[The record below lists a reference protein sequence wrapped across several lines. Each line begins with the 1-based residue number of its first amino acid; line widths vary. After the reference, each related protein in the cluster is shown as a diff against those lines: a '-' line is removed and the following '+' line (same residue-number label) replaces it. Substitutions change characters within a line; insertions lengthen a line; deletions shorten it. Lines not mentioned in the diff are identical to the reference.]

1 MQFYAV
7 DHESK
12 IVMIVIFFL
21 NITLGVKI
29 TCARFLFGL
38 QDDRV
43 WFMTILSIFNLAIYF
58 LFYPCFVH
66 FIILLGFGFA
76 D

>member
-43 WFMTILSIFNLAIYF
+43 WFMTILSIFN
-58 LFYPCFVH
+58 
-66 FIILLGFGFA
+66 
-76 D
+76 